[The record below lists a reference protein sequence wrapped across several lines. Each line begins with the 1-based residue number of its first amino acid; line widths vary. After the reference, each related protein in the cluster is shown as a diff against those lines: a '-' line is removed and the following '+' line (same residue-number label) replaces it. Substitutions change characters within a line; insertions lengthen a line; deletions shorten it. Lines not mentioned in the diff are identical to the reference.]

1 MNEHLAKSLKLG
13 EQNVLFYTVFV
24 LFFIFIFLFF
34 LFMAVISYI
43 TPKTYLKSVSHL
55 NFIL

>member
-1 MNEHLAKSLKLG
+1 MNEYLAKSLKLG
-13 EQNVLFYTVFV
+13 EQNVLFYMKFFV
-24 LFFIFIFLFF
+24 CFLFF
-34 LFMAVISYI
+34 LFMAVISNI